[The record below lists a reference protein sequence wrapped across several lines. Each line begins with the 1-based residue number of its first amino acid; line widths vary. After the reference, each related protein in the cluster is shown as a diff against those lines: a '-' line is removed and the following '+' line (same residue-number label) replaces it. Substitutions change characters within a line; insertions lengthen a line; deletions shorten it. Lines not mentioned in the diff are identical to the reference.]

1 MSTIKPIYPQT
12 AKIASELCAGANVL
26 SQYLAKMKKDIA
38 QYKKQISNNERYLQ
52 AIYAGANTYKN
63 ILLGGV
69 KNLLSEMIKSQL
81 SRHYAEII
89 LQKLSMINYAISL
102 LINIDNEMFMA
113 IAALLIK
120 DMVKSLRKQQKYYSE
135 ILGIYNTIYDVVLRI
150 SRQMQLSHIDD
161 TIAIETAKKHL
172 DRAISDIKNVRG
184 SKSSAPNY
192 YKIHHIEEWYSKA
205 RNVLGIDNGLYP
217 SISAK
222 WLNESA
228 EITLSAKPEL
238 IKLYDEVISAAAKVK
253 RMVGPDSEWED
264 INILYQKVVFLKDIM
279 EKLPDNLKIIKVAAV
294 SFNEERVLESVQDKT
309 SDITKDMA
317 EFLKY
322 QQSSSANT
330 QKKEIEYI
338 TEIDIELAKMRAFFN
353 SGYFEQLNEIY
364 SSEYYQAIKDI
375 MSIHYY
381 FSDEYAKVIEGLNQD
396 LLSGIIGLRRVIG
409 MRKSSFTSVL
419 RNISEIAAKIRI
431 MQRQAGSLLGLIE
444 PYQNQR
450 SDVLDKVLSIL
461 SEMGVEDPA
470 RLLYTGDIGYI
481 LNNGLSD
488 INMIAASVKCIVSDI
503 TSGARAI
510 IGIEDAQSQISAET
524 MRMHALS
531 KGEVQIRSEE
541 IIQAQRR
548 IRELKARAGIEKW
561 LNP

>member
-1 MSTIKPIYPQT
+1 
-12 AKIASELCAGANVL
+12 
-26 SQYLAKMKKDIA
+26 
-38 QYKKQISNNERYLQ
+38 
-52 AIYAGANTYKN
+52 
-63 ILLGGV
+63 
-69 KNLLSEMIKSQL
+69 
-81 SRHYAEII
+81 
-89 LQKLSMINYAISL
+89 
-102 LINIDNEMFMA
+102 
-113 IAALLIK
+113 
-120 DMVKSLRKQQKYYSE
+120 
-135 ILGIYNTIYDVVLRI
+135 
-150 SRQMQLSHIDD
+150 
-161 TIAIETAKKHL
+161 
-172 DRAISDIKNVRG
+172 
-184 SKSSAPNY
+184 
-192 YKIHHIEEWYSKA
+192 
-205 RNVLGIDNGLYP
+205 
-217 SISAK
+217 
-222 WLNESA
+222 
-228 EITLSAKPEL
+228 
-238 IKLYDEVISAAAKVK
+238 
-253 RMVGPDSEWED
+253 
-264 INILYQKVVFLKDIM
+264 M

-450 SDVLDKVLSIL
+450 SDVL
-461 SEMGVEDPA
+461 E
-470 RLLYTGDIGYI
+470 IGR
-481 LNNGLSD
+481 
-488 INMIAASVKCIVSDI
+488 ASC
-503 TSGARAI
+503 
-510 IGIEDAQSQISAET
+510 
-524 MRMHALS
+524 
-531 KGEVQIRSEE
+531 
-541 IIQAQRR
+541 
-548 IRELKARAGIEKW
+548 RERV
-561 LNP
+561 